1 MAQGRKFNIV
11 GGGIGGLTA
20 AVALRRADFHAEVF
34 ERAEQI
40 KEVGAGIGL
49 SANAVR
55 VLKRLDLME
64 QVIRCGTIINA
75 AVTYT
80 NDGRIISSLP
90 ANLSDVPTVCVHRAD
105 LQQILFNALP
115 AESVHLGEDF
125 RSFQQARTHI
135 TAAFASGHTATGDAL
150 IGADGL
156 LSRVR
161 AQLIG
166 DEEPIYRGYQ
176 CWRGVSDV
184 PVPSTGLLTETFGR
198 GVRFGL
204 VPIGKRGTAWWCT
217 ADEPV
222 DASDQPGGAKAKVQ
236 QLVANWHPPITD
248 VVNGTEPRA
257 IIKTAVYD
265 RRPVKCWGNAACT
278 LIGDAAHPMTP
289 NMGQGGCMAIEDA
302 IVLARCLSSDAQT
315 AQALKRYERLRYA
328 RTAAIT
334 KVSRYYGIMGQ
345 WKNPVARSLRNLI
358 LGFSSR
364 FSGGKGYL
372 KFVSYDPYTAGIE

>member
-1 MAQGRKFNIV
+1 MAEGRRFNII

-20 AVALRRADFHAEVF
+20 AIALRQSGFHAEVF
-34 ERAEQI
+34 ERAEQL

-49 SANAVR
+49 SPNAIR

-75 AVTYT
+75 AVSYT
-80 NDGRIISSLP
+80 NDGRMISSMP
-90 ANLSDVPTVCVHRAD
+90 TNLSDVPTVCVHRAD
-105 LQQILFNALP
+105 LQQILFSALP
-115 AESVHLGEDF
+115 EDSVHLGEDF
-125 RSFQQARTHI
+125 RSFQQAGGHI
-135 TAAFASGHTATGDAL
+135 EAAFASGHIATGDAL

-156 LSRVR
+156 RSKVR

-166 DEEPIYRGYQ
+166 NEQPTYRGYQ

-184 PVPSTGLLTETFGR
+184 SVPSTGLLTETFGR

-217 ADEPV
+217 ANESV
-222 DASDQPGGAKAKVQ
+222 DATDQPGGAKAKVQ

-248 VVNGTEPRA
+248 VVNGTEPTA

-265 RRPVKCWGNAACT
+265 RRPVKCWANTACT

-315 AQALKRYERLRYA
+315 AQALKRYERLRNA
-328 RTAAIT
+328 RTTTIT
-334 KVSRYYGIMGQ
+334 NVSRYYGVLGQ
-345 WKNPVARSLRNLI
+345 WKNPVACSVRNLI

-364 FSGGKGYL
+364 SGAAKGYL